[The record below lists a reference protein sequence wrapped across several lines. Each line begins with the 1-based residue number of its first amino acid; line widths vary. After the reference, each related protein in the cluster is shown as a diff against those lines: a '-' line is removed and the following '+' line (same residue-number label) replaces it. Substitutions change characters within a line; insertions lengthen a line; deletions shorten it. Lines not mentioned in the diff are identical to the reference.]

1 MLIFRCFGDT
11 LLRQLRIL
19 PRHTGSE
26 ALWIITS
33 SNTAQLHDCVDDCIN
48 GFVMNPKNWT
58 QILGVVKSRI
68 EVLMTKRRIFSPEF
82 KVRVILE
89 LISGEKGLMQ
99 ASREY
104 GIKDTVLSRWKQ
116 EFLERATQIFEQPQN
131 DHNDQERIAELERMV
146 GRLTMQLDMAK
157 KVLRYSGSTPKNSE

>member
-1 MLIFRCFGDT
+1 
-11 LLRQLRIL
+11 
-19 PRHTGSE
+19 
-26 ALWIITS
+26 
-33 SNTAQLHDCVDDCIN
+33 
-48 GFVMNPKNWT
+48 MN
-58 QILGVVKSRI
+58 Q
-68 EVLMTKRRIFSPEF
+68 RRTFSPEF

-116 EFLERATQIFEQPQN
+116 EFLERAPELFGQSQNNRAQTQEA
-131 DHNDQERIAELERMV
+131 RIAELERMV

-157 KVLRYSGSTPKNSE
+157 KVLGTSSFHDHKSE